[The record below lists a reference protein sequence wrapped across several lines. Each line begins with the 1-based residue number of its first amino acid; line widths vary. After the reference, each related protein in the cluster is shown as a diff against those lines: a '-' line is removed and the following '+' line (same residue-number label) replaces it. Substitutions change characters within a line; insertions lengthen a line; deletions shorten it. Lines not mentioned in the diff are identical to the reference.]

1 MKAMRWTTTL
11 CVICLL
17 LAASGPARG
26 ESTAKKAGYIKLV
39 GGNKTAIHVWR
50 STKLKWVSAGTETP
64 LYAGDKVRTGSGAKA
79 KVVLFSKKGEEDF
92 VDVRP
97 DTVLEIPD
105 IPENEGGT
113 TWVGM
118 FSNAVGSVLASVRR
132 RISGD
137 NGFNVKTPTV
147 VAGVRG
153 TQFDVKYD
161 AKKRKTWIGL
171 KEGTLKVLTIGSILA
186 ATLSRSNPQFQVDA
200 YRVAQV
206 ALAATVINEV
216 EKRKAR
222 AQARYENR
230 DHILFVSRD
239 KVRCGGKLVDDRF
252 WNKSLDLDRTSPEER
267 IRLEVLADDGMVAFS
282 LDRTGRF
289 ELKGRGFV
297 DLFKI
302 GNEVFVYLEAGDLK
316 FRREGEWRK
325 GSNFLAKRRP
335 SGQALYEVSV
345 ITESQRIQDFSDKGV
360 VTEMRVRRSDADTTI
375 DVAQGRVKV
384 SSLE

>member
-1 MKAMRWTTTL
+1 MRILRFTVL
-11 CVICLL
+11 FCALGLL
-17 LAASGPARG
+17 VGATAPAIRAAQ
-26 ESTAKKAGYIKLV
+26 EKAGYIKLV
-39 GGNKTAIHVWR
+39 GGNKKAIHVWR
-50 STKLKWVSAGTETP
+50 SSKLKWVLGGKQTP
-64 LYAGDKVRTGSGAKA
+64 LYAGDKVRTGAGAKA
-79 KVVLFSKKGEEDF
+79 KVVLLSKKGEEDF

-113 TWVGM
+113 SWVGM
-118 FSNAVGSVLASVRR
+118 FSNAVGSMLASVKR

-161 AKKRKTWIGL
+161 GKKRKTWIGL
-171 KEGTLKVLTIGSILA
+171 REGTLNVLTIGSILA
-186 ATLSRSNPQFQVDA
+186 ATLTRDNPKFQVDA
-200 YRVAQV
+200 YRAAQV
-206 ALAATVINEV
+206 ALAAKVINEI

-222 AQARYENR
+222 AHARYENR
-230 DHILFVSRD
+230 NHILFVSRG
-239 KVRCGGKLVDDRF
+239 KVRCGEKLVDEKF
-252 WNKSLDLDRTSPEER
+252 WNRSLDLDRTSPEER
-267 IRLEVLADDGMVAFS
+267 IRLEVLEEDGMIAFS

-289 ELKGRGFV
+289 ELKGKGFV

-302 GNEVFVYLEAGDLK
+302 GNEVFVYLQQGDLK

-325 GSNFLAKRRP
+325 GGNIFGRRRP
-335 SGQALYEVSV
+335 SGKALYEVSV
-345 ITESQRIQDFSDKGV
+345 LTETQRVQDYSAKGV
-360 VTEMRVRRSDADTTI
+360 VTQMRVRRGPAETLI